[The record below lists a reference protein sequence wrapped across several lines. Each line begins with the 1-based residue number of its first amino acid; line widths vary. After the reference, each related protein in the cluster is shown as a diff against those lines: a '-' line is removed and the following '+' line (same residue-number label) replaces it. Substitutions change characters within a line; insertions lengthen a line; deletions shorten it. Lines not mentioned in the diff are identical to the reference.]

1 MTEYDLEIQ
10 ELRRKLKKTE
20 GTLKKALGDLVYV
33 LNNHSLCEICKYS
46 ESGCDPDTGSCVPKW
61 RGL

>member
-10 ELRRKLKKTE
+10 ELRQKLKKTE
-20 GTLKKALGDLVYV
+20 GTLKKALEDLVYV
-33 LNNHSLCEICKYS
+33 LNQRCLCEICEYADADCS
-46 ESGCDPDTGSCVPKW
+46 PRSGSCVPKW